1 MTIHENRPGLA
12 WLVLPVVIGLLLRT
26 IWALLVPVELVSDC
40 SIYHTG
46 ATQIAAGN
54 GFAFE
59 DGSSNGYWPAGYSAF
74 LSVFYRIFG
83 SSVAV
88 AVTVNVLLSTLFIA
102 STAWLARSLFGSR
115 TAAISAWV
123 VALYPGLIAYTTAV
137 ASENLFLPLLTLIAL
152 AAVSPRVG
160 VALLGGSAAVAL
172 AIAVRPTALLLPA
185 IFFIGAFHLGLS
197 WRAGVVRTLAVGALA
212 LVFCYPVAERN
223 ERIFGEFSYT
233 SFNGG
238 AVLWMGNHDGPPT
251 TDLPEYVAALDVVER
266 NAVLKQEAVEFIRAK
281 PLLFARRSVERVIT
295 ALSSETIP
303 IVWNPALA
311 RALGDRTAKL
321 AKLTVTVAWGLLF
334 ATSTVGFLVYA
345 RTRPWPI
352 LLLLTGVALN
362 AIPFVLFD
370 SQNRYHLP
378 LLPFLFP
385 VAAVALGRLS
395 ALRGGFEITPTRIE
409 APLGQGAA
417 R

>member
-1 MTIHENRPGLA
+1 VTIHENRPGLA
-12 WLVLPVVIGLLLRT
+12 WLVLPVVIGPLLRT

-59 DGSSNGYWPAGYSAF
+59 DGSPNGYWPAGYSAF

-160 VALLGGSAAVAL
+160 FALLGGSAAVAL

-185 IFFIGAFHLGLS
+185 LFFIGAFHLGLS

-251 TDLPEYVAALDVVER
+251 TDLPEYRSRRRGTQHRPQAGGRRVHPGETAALRE
-266 NAVLKQEAVEFIRAK
+266 
-281 PLLFARRSVERVIT
+281 
-295 ALSSETIP
+295 
-303 IVWNPALA
+303 
-311 RALGDRTAKL
+311 ALGRTRHHGPVLGDDPDRLEPGPGT
-321 AKLTVTVAWGLLF
+321 G
-334 ATSTVGFLVYA
+334 
-345 RTRPWPI
+345 TRPWHGPWGI
-352 LLLLTGVALN
+352 
-362 AIPFVLFD
+362 
-370 SQNRYHLP
+370 
-378 LLPFLFP
+378 
-385 VAAVALGRLS
+385 
-395 ALRGGFEITPTRIE
+395 
-409 APLGQGAA
+409 AP
-417 R
+417 RSWPS